1 MGVFNVLFMITEIK
15 EFLPVAKLPEL
26 ALLVCPFVRPSVM
39 LDQKDHQESRVS
51 QPRVKCHQ
59 APSSVIKHHQASSSI
74 IKRHQASSSIIKHHQ
89 ASSSVMKHHKVS

>member
-15 EFLPVAKLPEL
+15 ELPVAKLPEL
-26 ALLVCPFVRPSVM
+26 ALLVCPFVRPSIRQSVM

-59 APSSVIKHHQASSSI
+59 ASSSVIKHHQASSSI
-74 IKRHQASSSIIKHHQ
+74 IKRHQE
-89 ASSSVMKHHKVS
+89 SSSVIKRHEGS